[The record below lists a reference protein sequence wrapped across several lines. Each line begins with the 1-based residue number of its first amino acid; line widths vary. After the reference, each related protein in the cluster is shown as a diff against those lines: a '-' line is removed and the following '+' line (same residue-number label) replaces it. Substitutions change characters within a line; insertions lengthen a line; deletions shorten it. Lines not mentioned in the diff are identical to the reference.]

1 MLAHFIQVTYCY
13 QYLLNQIP
21 IGLLLYSHLPVALM
35 ALVFSTYV
43 LVKAKSLPSTILF
56 AICVTFTAWCVCDLS
71 AWFSFLGSAN
81 TMFTWSLLDPL
92 SALMFF
98 FSYYFLY
105 TFVSGKDLPL
115 WQKITGGLLL
125 LPSVVISLRGLN
137 IPLYDLNSCTALENA
152 SYTIYSY
159 ASEAVF
165 IVAALVFTVVHFYR
179 VKDKEARARTILAGS
194 GTLIFLLFFFS
205 ANFLVSQFASSDASS
220 YIYNYLLYGLFGMP
234 IFLIYLGYL
243 IVRYRA
249 FDMKMFGA
257 QALVLALLAVLA
269 AEYAFVTS
277 LTNKILVAATL
288 VLTGIVGILLIRSV
302 KREIEQREHIQKL
315 ANELEKANKQQVAL
329 IHFITH
335 QIKGFVTKSRNIFSM
350 ILEGDFGE
358 LPDTMRP
365 MIEEGFKSDT
375 AGANTIQEILNAS
388 NVKSGAVTYNMAP
401 FNFDDLLHEIID
413 ELKPNADAKGLALKV
428 DTSTGPYEIVGDR
441 MQLHNALKN
450 IIDNA
455 IKYTPSGEVDIHL
468 TKNDTTLKLVE
479 HDTGVGITPE
489 DMQHLFTEGGHGK
502 ESIKV
507 NVDSTGFGLYIVK
520 NIIDAHKGH
529 VRAESEG
536 AGKGSTFTIELPLIQ
551 S

>member
-1 MLAHFIQVTYCY
+1 
-13 QYLLNQIP
+13 
-21 IGLLLYSHLPVALM
+21 
-35 ALVFSTYV
+35 
-43 LVKAKSLPSTILF
+43 
-56 AICVTFTAWCVCDLS
+56 
-71 AWFSFLGSAN
+71 
-81 TMFTWSLLDPL
+81 
-92 SALMFF
+92 
-98 FSYYFLY
+98 
-105 TFVSGKDLPL
+105 
-115 WQKITGGLLL
+115 
-125 LPSVVISLRGLN
+125 
-137 IPLYDLNSCTALENA
+137 
-152 SYTIYSY
+152 
-159 ASEAVF
+159 
-165 IVAALVFTVVHFYR
+165 
-179 VKDKEARARTILAGS
+179 
-194 GTLIFLLFFFS
+194 
-205 ANFLVSQFASSDASS
+205 
-220 YIYNYLLYGLFGMP
+220 
-234 IFLIYLGYL
+234 
-243 IVRYRA
+243 
-249 FDMKMFGA
+249 
-257 QALVLALLAVLA
+257 
-269 AEYAFVTS
+269 
-277 LTNKILVAATL
+277 
-288 VLTGIVGILLIRSV
+288 
-302 KREIEQREHIQKL
+302 
-315 ANELEKANKQQVAL
+315 
-329 IHFITH
+329 
-335 QIKGFVTKSRNIFSM
+335 M